1 MLLINQLKLHP
12 GFSSEE
18 LKKKSAS
25 VLKVF
30 ESEITDLKI
39 DKISIDARK
48 KPEIFLIVSV
58 IVNVKNEA
66 SVLRR
71 LNTDSVTRY
80 EPVVYSPQVTGTEIL
95 KERPVVVGAGPCGL
109 FAAYYL
115 ALYGYK
121 PIVLERGYDID
132 SRISDVND
140 FFDGGRLKLNSNI
153 QFGEGGAGAFSDGK
167 LNTLVKDK
175 EGRNKQVLKIF
186 TECGA
191 DKDIL
196 TDAKPHIG
204 TDVLVTVVKNLREK
218 IKKLGGEFRFNAEVT
233 DIKISDGK
241 ISGLVINGFVEQPCD
256 VCILAIGHSARN
268 TFEMLYEKGIS
279 MEQKE
284 FAVGLRVEHSQDKI
298 NRAMY
303 GNDEN
308 MLKILPPATYKLTY
322 KASNDRGVYSFC
334 MCPGGYVVNASSEY
348 SRTCVNGMSYKKRD
362 SKHANSAIIVSV
374 GIEDF
379 ESDHPLAGMEF
390 QRKLEERAY
399 NVGKGHIPVEY
410 YSDYKREIMTG
421 LTDMTDINPE
431 KIFSCVP
438 ECKGSYLF
446 TSVSEILPKE
456 INEAF
461 VEGMEYFNR
470 IIPGFNDDDVI
481 LSGVESRTSSPV
493 RILRNDLFESNSLK
507 GLYPAGEGAGYAGGI
522 MSAAMDGMKVFEA
535 VARVYR
541 PMENRI

>member
-1 MLLINQLKLHP
+1 M
-12 GFSSEE
+12 
-18 LKKKSAS
+18 
-25 VLKVF
+25 
-30 ESEITDLKI
+30 
-39 DKISIDARK
+39 
-48 KPEIFLIVSV
+48 
-58 IVNVKNEA
+58 
-66 SVLRR
+66 
-71 LNTDSVTRY
+71 
-80 EPVVYSPQVTGTEIL
+80 
-95 KERPVVVGAGPCGL
+95 
-109 FAAYYL
+109 
-115 ALYGYK
+115 
-121 PIVLERGYDID
+121 
-132 SRISDVND
+132 
-140 FFDGGRLKLNSNI
+140 
-153 QFGEGGAGAFSDGK
+153 
-167 LNTLVKDK
+167 
-175 EGRNKQVLKIF
+175 
-186 TECGA
+186 
-191 DKDIL
+191 
-196 TDAKPHIG
+196 
-204 TDVLVTVVKNLREK
+204 TVVKNLREK

-241 ISGLVINGFVEQPCD
+241 ISGLVINGFVEQACD